1 MELEKLDIKAPGWYK
16 ITKHLLMTGEISHV
30 TVVQKVMDLYFRES
44 GKYDLDQIPENIWN
58 RVIEEL
64 FSCK

>member
-1 MELEKLDIKAPGWYK
+1 
-16 ITKHLLMTGEISHV
+16 
-30 TVVQKVMDLYFRES
+30 MDLYFRES

-64 FSCK
+64 FSCKYITANLENAKTR